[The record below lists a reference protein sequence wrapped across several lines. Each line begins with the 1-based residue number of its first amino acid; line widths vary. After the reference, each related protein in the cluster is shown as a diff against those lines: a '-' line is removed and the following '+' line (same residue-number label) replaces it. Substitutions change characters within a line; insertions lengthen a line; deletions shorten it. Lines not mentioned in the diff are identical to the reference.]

1 MDDLDLFYRFGVAIA
16 IGVIVGAERHWRERE
31 EPEGSRTAGIRT
43 FSLIGMLGGG
53 AGLLE
58 RAVADLGGST
68 GFVTLGL
75 FIAFAITFSW
85 FRLRE
90 LEADKSFGAT
100 TVVAALVTFVLGD
113 LAVIGDMRLAAAGG
127 VIMTAILAS
136 REILH
141 RFLKA
146 LTWPELRSA
155 IVLLGMT
162 LVILPLLPHEPIGP
176 FGGISPGRT
185 WTLAVLLA
193 GISFVGYV
201 AVKLLGRSR
210 GELLAG
216 AIGGLVSSTAVTV
229 TNARKAAAGGEAKP
243 LAGGA
248 VAAGAVSY
256 LRTAALTS
264 AIAPPLALQ
273 TSAPLIAGALVMI
286 GAAFLLLRHA
296 TSSEESPAG
305 RNPFDLLSVAK
316 LTLLLVV
323 VAFLA
328 KAASAIFGASGLLIV
343 SALSGLADVDA
354 VTVTVSGL
362 LKQGLALDIA
372 FFAIAA
378 GVIANTFGK
387 MAYAA
392 ALGRT
397 RFALWYGVASI
408 LAIGAATA
416 VYLVMVSFTD
426 LVPHTP

>member
-1 MDDLDLFYRFGVAIA
+1 LDDLDLFYRFSVAIA
-16 IGVIVGAERHWRERE
+16 IGVIVGAERHWQERE

-58 RAVADLGGST
+58 QAVADLGGSA

-75 FIAFAITFSW
+75 FIAFAITFGK

-90 LEADKSFGAT
+90 LEAEKSFGAT
-100 TVVAALVTFVLGD
+100 TLVAALVTFVLGD

-136 REILH
+136 RGILH
-141 RFLKA
+141 RFMKA

-162 LVILPLLPHEPIGP
+162 LVVLPLLPHEPIGP
-176 FGGISPGRT
+176 FGGISPART

-193 GISFVGYV
+193 GISFLGYV
-201 AVKLLGRSR
+201 AVKLLGTSR

-229 TNARKAAAGGEAKP
+229 SNARKAAGGGEAKP

-248 VAAGAVSY
+248 LAAGAVSY

-264 AIAPPLALQ
+264 AIAPPLALEA
-273 TSAPLIAGALVMI
+273 SAPLIAGALVTI
-286 GAAFLLLRHA
+286 VPAFLLLRHA
-296 TSSEESPAG
+296 ASSEETPSSK
-305 RNPFDLLSVAK
+305 NPFDLLSVAK

-328 KAASAIFGASGLLIV
+328 KAASAIFGTSGLLVV
-343 SALSGLADVDA
+343 SFLSGLADVDA

-378 GVIANTFGK
+378 GVTANTIGK

-392 ALGRT
+392 VLGRA
-397 RFALWYGVASI
+397 RFAFWYGITSVF
-408 LAIGAATA
+408 AIATAAA
-416 VYLVMVSFTD
+416 VYLVMASLSVTG
-426 LVPHTP
+426 